1 MLYSQ
6 AATAQIFMIMIRVDV
21 TQANYGD
28 DSMSSKLPML
38 WSPRRKKRIL
48 VFFASELHVH

>member
-48 VFFASELHVH
+48 VFIASELHVH